1 MSDGLFPNIR
11 ADFRAHGSKIGA
23 QGFWA
28 LSVYRFGRWRYSI
41 RWRWLRMP
49 FSFLYHVLFK
59 WIQIVAGIEL
69 PCEVE
74 IGPGLVIDHFGGI
87 IVSGYAKLGADCRL
101 RNDVVIGL
109 RHVDEPTA
117 PVLGDRVDVG
127 SGARILGSI
136 RIGNDVMIGA
146 NAVVLQDVPD
156 RHIAVGVPATVRPRT
171 RSVA

>member
-1 MSDGLFPNIR
+1 MSGGLFPNIR
-11 ADFRAHGSKIGA
+11 ADFRAHGCQIGA

-41 RWRWLRMP
+41 RPRLLRLP
-49 FSFLYHVLFK
+49 FSFLYHLLFK

-74 IGPGLVIDHFGGI
+74 LGPGLVIDHFGGV
-87 IVSGYAKLGADCRL
+87 IVSGYARIGADCRL

-109 RHVDEPTA
+109 RHVGEPMA
-117 PVLGDRVDVG
+117 PVLGDRVDIG
-127 SGARILGSI
+127 SGARLLGPI

-156 RHIAVGVPATVRPRT
+156 NHIAVGIPARILPRT
-171 RSVA
+171 RSAA